1 MRSTVSKSVN
11 IDVLRSRGKSGATV
25 IKLMM
30 ACNDMSL
37 ANQALGEWRKPQLP
51 HKTYRQKGA
60 GMYFIRTQ
68 MSHLYEGFQVIDEIS
83 KDPLLLRVVENCD
96 IRTKQSFDQLIRF
109 LPKGD
114 RRAELESLIG
124 IIRST
129 MTFHYDE
136 SSKLITRA
144 IEDLASQSSTR
155 ISSITRGNRAH
166 FWNFKVADE
175 IANNVV
181 VHQIWKID
189 KNSDVDEKAD
199 EMADKMDE
207 VFLCFMDFAGEFIWK
222 YCSS

>member
-1 MRSTVSKSVN
+1 
-11 IDVLRSRGKSGATV
+11 
-25 IKLMM
+25 MM

-37 ANQALGEWRKPQLP
+37 ANQALGDWRKPQLP

-68 MSHLYEGFQVIDEIS
+68 MSHLYEGFQVINEIS
-83 KDPLLLRVVENCD
+83 KDPLLMQVIRVCD
-96 IRTKQSFDQLIRF
+96 TRTQQSFDQLIRF
-109 LPKGD
+109 LPSGD
-114 RRAELESLIG
+114 RYSELEHLIG
-124 IIRST
+124 IMRNT
-129 MTFHYDE
+129 MAFHYDE
-136 SSKLITRA
+136 TGKLITRA
-144 IEDLASQSSTR
+144 IDDLASQPSTR

-166 FWNFKVADE
+166 SWNFKVADE

-189 KNSDVDEKAD
+189 KNSDIDEKAD

-207 VFLCFMDFAGEFIWK
+207 VLLCFVDFAGEFIWK